1 MYKTIRIIMAAF
13 WLLAAMSVSAQDQRQ
28 RKPETIVQDVLAQM
42 PTQNHDDFEREIG
55 DLAKSEEDLLSYIAF
70 PQVAEKFLK
79 AREERA
85 KNTVKY
91 TIVALD

>member
-55 DLAKSEEDLLSYIAF
+55 DLAKGA
-70 PQVAEKFLK
+70 PQTVTILCRMLQPAEK
-79 AREERA
+79 ACNNMVE
-85 KNTVKY
+85 
-91 TIVALD
+91 